1 MWESALRPSYLAGD
15 LLESETRNGLLLIAI
30 SLVMLPVTMDLMQYY
45 DDASDEYERECDINY
60 RIYVLDNNDPIDG
73 ALCLEIEDEM
83 SKRLVYFIGSIAIL
97 VLSGLWGIALV
108 LPQGENDGKQPP
120 MSGQLR

>member
-1 MWESALRPSYLAGD
+1 M
-15 LLESETRNGLLLIAI
+15 ESETRNGLLLIAI

-73 ALCLEIEDEM
+73 AQCKEIEVEM
-83 SKRLVYFIGSIAIL
+83 SKRLVYFIGSMAIF
-97 VLSGLWGIALV
+97 VLSGLCGIALV
-108 LPQGENDGKQPP
+108 LPQGENGRRQPP
-120 MSGQLR
+120 MGGQLR

>member
-1 MWESALRPSYLAGD
+1 MWESASKLSCLAGD

-30 SLVMLPVTMDLMQYY
+30 SLVMLPVTMDLMQYH

-97 VLSGLWGIALV
+97 VLSGLCGIALV
-108 LPQGENDGKQPP
+108 LPQGENDSKQPP

>member
-73 ALCLEIEDEM
+73 ALCEELEDEM
-83 SKRLVYFIGSIAIL
+83 SKRLVYFIGSMAIF
-97 VLSGLWGIALV
+97 VLSGLCGIALV
-108 LPQGENDGKQPP
+108 LPQGENGPRQPP
-120 MSGQLR
+120 MGGQLR

>member
-1 MWESALRPSYLAGD
+1 MWESASKLSYLAGD

-30 SLVMLPVTMDLMQYY
+30 SLVMLPVTMDLMQYH

-97 VLSGLWGIALV
+97 VLSGLCGIALV
-108 LPQGENDGKQPP
+108 LTKRETDPKQPP
-120 MSGQLR
+120 ISEQLR

>member
-60 RIYVLDNNDPIDG
+60 RILVLDNNDPIDG
-73 ALCLEIEDEM
+73 QRCEGIENEM
-83 SKRLVYFIGSIAIL
+83 SKRLH
-97 VLSGLWGIALV
+97 
-108 LPQGENDGKQPP
+108 
-120 MSGQLR
+120 

>member
-15 LLESETRNGLLLIAI
+15 LLESETRNGLLRIAI
-30 SLVMLPVTMDLMQYY
+30 SLVMLPVTMDLMQYH

-73 ALCLEIEDEM
+73 AVCEELEDEM

-97 VLSGLWGIALV
+97 VLSGLCGIALV

>member
-1 MWESALRPSYLAGD
+1 M
-15 LLESETRNGLLLIAI
+15 ESETRNGLLLIAI

-97 VLSGLWGIALV
+97 VLSGLCGIALV